1 MSTSLPTIAPYA
13 MPRSDELPAGRA
25 SWTVDP
31 GRAVLLVHDMQR
43 YFLAPFDHDAEP
55 VSLLIAHLGALLR
68 RARERGVPVLYTAQ
82 PGEQPPAD
90 RALLAEFWGAGPA
103 AAFRDD
109 PDVVGILDAVA
120 PHPGDEVLT
129 KWRYSAFQ
137 RSPLAERLAGWGRDQ
152 LLVTGIYAHIGCM
165 VTAVDAFMRDVQPFL
180 VADAVADFSRDHHD
194 RALEWTASRCGVV
207 TTTADVLAAF
217 GSAFAGTERERPAP
231 ERVAAS
237 LARGEPSC
245 G

>member
-25 SWTVDP
+25 TWTPDP
-31 GRAVLLVHDMQR
+31 RRAVLLVHDMQR

-55 VSLLIAHLGALLR
+55 VSVLVAHIASLLR
-68 RARERGVPVLYTAQ
+68 RARELGMPVVYTAQ

-103 AAFRDD
+103 AAYRDD

-120 PHPGDEVLT
+120 PQPGDEVLT

-137 RSPLAERLAGWGRDQ
+137 RSPLADRLGDWERDQ

-180 VADAVADFSRDHHD
+180 VADAVADFSAEYHRM
-194 RALEWTASRCGVV
+194 ALRYAAERCAV
-207 TTTADVLAAF
+207 VLATKQVL
-217 GSAFAGTERERPAP
+217 G
-231 ERVAAS
+231 
-237 LARGEPSC
+237 
-245 G
+245 